1 MRATTLP
8 IPPTEGASPRTEPG
22 PFLAGITED
31 HLRCMQACLGL
42 HACTFEKD
50 EDILSCTGGPVTYG
64 VLLSGAALDV
74 RRHPHGDR
82 TLVDVIEPGDL
93 FGEGW
98 QTPRWGSAAC
108 PQERA
113 AVGAVPGTVLL
124 LDPARLSDPAVACPA
139 KAVVQNN
146 LLRSV
151 LEKQERLRAKLEIL
165 RHRSLRKR
173 ITNYLLVEAQ
183 RRGAQRRGAAR
194 FSIPLTRIEL
204 AQYLHADRAALSRE
218 LARMRTDGLIDYHR
232 NSFVIPDPRA
242 AALILD

>member
-1 MRATTLP
+1 MRATTLTA
-8 IPPTEGASPRTEPG
+8 PPTEAASPGTHPS
-22 PFLAGITED
+22 PFFAGISEE
-31 HLRCMQACLGL
+31 HFQCMRACLGVQ
-42 HACTFEKD
+42 AFAFDKD
-50 EDILSCTGGPVTYG
+50 EEILACTGGPVTYG

-98 QTPRWGSAAC
+98 QTQSWGSAAC
-108 PQERA
+108 PRERA
-113 AVGAVPGTVLL
+113 ALGAAPGTVLL
-124 LDPARLSDPAVACPA
+124 LDPARLSDPSVACPA
-139 KAVVQNN
+139 KSLVQNN

-173 ITNYLLVEAQ
+173 ITNYLVVEAQ
-183 RRGAQRRGAAR
+183 RRGTAQ

-218 LARMRTDGLIDYHR
+218 LARMKADGLIDYHR
-232 NSFVIPDPRA
+232 NSFVLPDQRT
-242 AALILD
+242 AALTLG

>member
-1 MRATTLP
+1 MRATNLP
-8 IPPTEGASPRTEPG
+8 IPPTEAAAPRADAG
-22 PFLAGITED
+22 PFFAGISEE
-31 HLRCMQACLGL
+31 HFRCMHACLGIQSF
-42 HACTFEKD
+42 AFEKD
-50 EDILSCTGGPVTYG
+50 EEILACTGGPVTYG

-98 QTPRWGSAAC
+98 QTQRWGSAAC

-113 AVGAVPGTVLL
+113 AIGAVPGTVLL
-124 LDPARLSDPAVACPA
+124 LNPARLSDPAVACPA

-173 ITNYLLVEAQ
+173 ITNYLVVESQ
-183 RRGAQRRGAAR
+183 RRGTAQ

-218 LARMRTDGLIDYHR
+218 LARMKTDGLIDYHR
-232 NSFVIPDPRA
+232 NSFVLPDPRA